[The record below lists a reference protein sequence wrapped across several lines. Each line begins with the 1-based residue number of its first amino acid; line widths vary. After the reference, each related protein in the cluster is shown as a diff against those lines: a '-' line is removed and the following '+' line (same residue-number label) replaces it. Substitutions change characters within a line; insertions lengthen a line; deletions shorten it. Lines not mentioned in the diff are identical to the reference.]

1 MSDRGQVDSENQP
14 RPLVLSLASVGA
26 DEERYLRSLRA
37 LLKSYLEPQ
46 WCLAARLG
54 DLPDAVLVDLD
65 GPEGRQVWENVHFGG
80 IPRIALSRDQV
91 LGAEWTLLK
100 PIKTGGPHSVTEVL
114 TAVAGKLHL
123 SQTAHDVPGSSKAT
137 FAALTRRVCHQPHPA
152 DLVLANGSVLVIDPA
167 EKVFYSSRTTDELV
181 ALLRSRRRLEG
192 KIVPVTNAEK
202 FPERLARW
210 GIKPRP
216 LQELLWLTGL
226 VTGAGESLGGWN
238 PREPVRLARWP
249 DFAKLPYRQA
259 HLKMAAMLNAEGV
272 LPAKLAEACESAMGD
287 VADFLNACAE
297 IGILESKATQASVSA
312 ADMKATTMDIWR
324 GVVGSLKRKDS
335 K

>member
-1 MSDRGQVDSENQP
+1 MDSDNQP

-26 DEERYLRSLRA
+26 DEERYLRSLLA

-100 PIKTGGPHSVTEVL
+100 PIKTGGAHSVTEVL
-114 TAVAGKLHL
+114 SAVAGKLQL
-123 SQTAHDVPGSSKAT
+123 SDPARDTPGRSKAT
-137 FAALTRRVCHQPHPA
+137 FATLARRACEQPHPA

-167 EKVFYSSRTTDELV
+167 QEIFYSSRTTDELI

-192 KIVPVTNAEK
+192 KVVPVSHAEK
-202 FPERLARW
+202 LPARLARW

-216 LQELLWLTGL
+216 LEELLWLTGL
-226 VTGAGESLGGWN
+226 VVGAGESLGGWD

-249 DFAKLPYRQA
+249 DFAKLPYRQT
-259 HLKMAAMLNAEGV
+259 HLKMAAMLTTEGM
-272 LPAKLAEACESAMGD
+272 LADKLAEACGVAAGD
-287 VADFLNACAE
+287 AADFLNACAE
-297 IGILESKATQASVSA
+297 IGILESKATQPSA
-312 ADMKATTMDIWR
+312 EDKRATTMNIWR
-324 GVVGSLKRKDS
+324 GVVGTFKRGEPG
-335 K
+335 